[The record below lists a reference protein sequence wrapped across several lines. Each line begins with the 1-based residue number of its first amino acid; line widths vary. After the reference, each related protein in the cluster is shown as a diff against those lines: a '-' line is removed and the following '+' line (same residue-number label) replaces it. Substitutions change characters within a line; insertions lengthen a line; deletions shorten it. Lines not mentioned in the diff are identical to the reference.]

1 LDLYYLTDQAESL
14 VLCLFNA
21 LALEIVLL
29 HTRFVRWSKKEKHSM
44 KAVTVLLQLLP
55 TWYSLNFKSVATF
68 VFTSMT
74 QWKSFLLF
82 SKLFSIVN

>member
-1 LDLYYLTDQAESL
+1 
-14 VLCLFNA
+14 
-21 LALEIVLL
+21 
-29 HTRFVRWSKKEKHSM
+29 M